1 MTQSKLGEEGL
12 EQLGIIVSE
21 VMLTSFRF
29 TRFPFMRFLVPPDA
43 MCGLFSTG
51 ISGLTSGVDPLS
63 FFRLSDGDR
72 GSWSQGGSID
82 AGIGRL

>member
-29 TRFPFMRFLVPPDA
+29 TRLPFIRFLVPPDA
-43 MCGLFSTG
+43 MCGLFFSTG

-72 GSWSQGGSID
+72 GS
-82 AGIGRL
+82 